1 MSIPRILLE
10 DRAEIT
16 ELIAEYAYRYD
27 ENRITD
33 FVELFLADAE
43 LSFYVASGDEPFLTT
58 SSNAERMVT
67 LREIKSSPN
76 RQAGQAGISRP
87 IPCSRICRMVGSVA
101 APCWYVHCSLLM
113 DRQTKS
119 SSRVSIGT
127 SFSELTQDGDS
138 PFARPTW
145 IFQIWSES

>member
-76 RQAGQAGISRP
+76 RQAGQARHIQTNTVLEHLSNGRISGRTFLVCTLQP
-87 IPCSRICRMVGSVA
+87 VDGSPNKILFTGVYRDEFQRTDAGWRFAIRKAYLDIPD
-101 APCWYVHCSLLM
+101 L
-113 DRQTKS
+113 
-119 SSRVSIGT
+119 
-127 SFSELTQDGDS
+127 E
-138 PFARPTW
+138 
-145 IFQIWSES
+145 